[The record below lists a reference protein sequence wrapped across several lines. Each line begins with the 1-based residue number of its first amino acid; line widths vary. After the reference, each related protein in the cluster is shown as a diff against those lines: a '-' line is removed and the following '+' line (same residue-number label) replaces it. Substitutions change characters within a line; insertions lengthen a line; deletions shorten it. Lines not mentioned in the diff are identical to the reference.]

1 MEEED
6 DFEFGSDQFN
16 SNSNSDWN
24 GDDAENFLTVFDKHV
39 KKTYPCP
46 KCHKHFNR
54 KWDLKRH
61 METKNIHAELAD
73 KNDKRKR
80 KRKLAKAK
88 EELYQPKAKAK
99 RNSKNRVWTPG
110 VCKFCGKC
118 FARKHDAIR
127 HEKKMHKGAS
137 VASRGHSVCG
147 KYCGNDGRQCHTT
160 TTSRSTS
167 EQLKNENV
175 TFEEKK
181 KCIWCGNLECCK
193 DFKYC
198 KACGETG
205 RECSSCKRPLPQ
217 KIYTSN
223 PLKCNACHK
232 KSQTGGA
239 EHALN
244 GTVSTTTL
252 NPEQKWDLLKCFAEV
267 DVQILEN
274 LKEDLHIHKG
284 IVWFVGIS
292 IKFSKLTVEGA
303 TTYHE
308 GFFRSKNVVTT
319 IAFQLKDQ
327 LAEAYQK
334 IYASFE
340 AFMRE
345 GSGWCLE
352 SIVELSINVAKYAPL
367 AGNSYIPT
375 PKELAD
381 KKAIVNVQNDDDL
394 CLKWATL
401 SALFPQEVNPYRKNH
416 YTPHARKISMTGI
429 DTPTPLNQILKFEK
443 INDLSINVFTYE
455 KDIIP
460 LYISSRKSESN
471 KKINLLLLT
480 DGEVYHYTWIKCF
493 SRLMAHRTKH
503 TGAQYYCYFCLHG
516 FSSQRVLEKHGDLCQ
531 RQDPQR
537 IDFPE
542 DPWISFKNIDKQ
554 LPVPFIIY
562 ADFESFTTKSNIK
575 VGHKWTYSQISTSQ
589 TIGIWL

>member
-1 MEEED
+1 M
-6 DFEFGSDQFN
+6 DFESGSAQF
-16 SNSNSDWN
+16 NSNSDWN
-24 GDDAENFLTVFDKHV
+24 DDDAENFLTDFNKHV
-39 KKTYPCP
+39 TTTTYPCP
-46 KCHKHFNR
+46 KCHKHFKR
-54 KWDLKRH
+54 KWDRERH
-61 METKNIHAELAD
+61 MKNIHHSSTHHTEQKND
-73 KNDKRKR
+73 KDKRKR
-80 KRKLAKAK
+80 KLSKG
-88 EELYQPKAKAK
+88 ELFQPKAKA
-99 RNSKNRVWTPG
+99 RRRVWTSG

-118 FARKHDAIR
+118 FDRNYDVRR
-127 HEKKMHKGAS
+127 HENSVHRLCKHKPNNS
-137 VASRGHSVCG
+137 
-147 KYCGNDGRQCHTT
+147 
-160 TTSRSTS
+160 
-167 EQLKNENV
+167 L
-175 TFEEKK
+175 EERK

-193 DFKYC
+193 GFKYC
-198 KACGETG
+198 KTCGETG

-217 KIYTSN
+217 KFYTSN
-223 PLKCNACHK
+223 SLKCNACHK

-274 LKEDLHIHKG
+274 LKEDLHIHRG
-284 IVWFVGIS
+284 IVWFIGIS
-292 IKFSKLTVEGA
+292 IKFSKLTPEGE
-303 TTYHE
+303 TILHE

-319 IAFQLKDQ
+319 IEFQLKNQ

-352 SIVELSINVAKYAPL
+352 SIVQLSINVAKYTPL
-367 AGNSYIPT
+367 AASSYIST

-381 KKAIVNVQNDDDL
+381 KKAIINVQNDDNL

-401 SALFPQEVNPYRKNH
+401 SALFPQEDNPHRQLH

-455 KDIIP
+455 KDVIP
-460 LYISSRKSESN
+460 LYISTRKPSESN

-480 DGEVYHYTWIKCF
+480 DGEAYHYTWIKCF

-503 TGAQYYCYFCLHG
+503 TGAQYYCYYCLHG
-516 FSSQRVLEKHGDLCQ
+516 FSSERTLEKHGDLCQ

-537 IDFPE
+537 IYFPE
-542 DPWISFKNIDKQ
+542 DPWICFKNIDKQ

-562 ADFESFTTKSNIK
+562 ADFESFTTKTNIK
-575 VGHKWTYSQISTSQ
+575 VGGRKVILPNINT
-589 TIGIWL
+589 TIHLDLVIKL